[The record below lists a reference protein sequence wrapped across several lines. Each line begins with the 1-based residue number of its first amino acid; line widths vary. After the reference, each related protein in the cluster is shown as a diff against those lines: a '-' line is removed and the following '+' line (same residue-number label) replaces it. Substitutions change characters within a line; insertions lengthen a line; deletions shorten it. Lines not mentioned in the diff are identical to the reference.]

1 MAEPATKRPRSWK
14 SRLIRTPT
22 PRRAIKP
29 ILANAMIALR
39 EAPAWFGVFAFNEF
53 SGQATLVVAP
63 PWEMNRAQW
72 DQRPVTPHDDLLIT
86 EWLQK
91 EGISVDVGVAAQAV
105 EAVAKDRL
113 FHPVREY
120 LDQLEWD
127 GIPRIGTWLHDYL
140 GTDDN
145 AYTRAVGRCM
155 LVAAVARIYQPGCK
169 VDNVPII
176 EGGQGIG
183 KSSALRILFE
193 PWFTDDIAD
202 LGSKDAAMQ
211 TGGVWGVEMAE
222 LDAMSRPEAARAK
235 AFISR
240 TKDRFRPP
248 YGRRVVEVPRS
259 SVLWGTTNS
268 DTYLIDETGGR
279 RFWPIRARKINLD
292 GLCRNRDQLWAEA
305 LEYLV
310 ASTPW
315 WIDNPDV
322 YRAATEEQASRYASD
337 PWDEVIHQLAK
348 SEEEL
353 SIGQVLTAVG
363 VETGRRTQSDMNR
376 VARCLKALGWTRVQA
391 GVGPDRRWIYRKG
404 RKEG

>member
-1 MAEPATKRPRSWK
+1 MAEAATKRPRGWK
-14 SRLIRTPT
+14 SRLLRTPT

-39 EAPAWFGVFAFNEF
+39 EAPAWFGAFAYNEF
-53 SGQATLVVAP
+53 SREATLMAAP
-63 PWEMNRAQW
+63 PWEMIPADW
-72 DQRPVTPHDDLLIT
+72 MPRPVTPHDDLLIT

-91 EGISVDVGVAAQAV
+91 EGITVDVGVAAQAV

-120 LDQLEWD
+120 LEHLEWD
-127 GIPRIGTWLHDYL
+127 GIPRIRTWLHDYL

-145 AYTRAVGRCM
+145 LYTQIVGRCM
-155 LVAAVARIYQPGCK
+155 LVAAVARIYDPGCK

-183 KSSALRILFE
+183 KSSALRTLFD
-193 PWFTDDIAD
+193 PWFTDEIAD

-211 TGGVWGVEMAE
+211 AAGVWGVEMAE
-222 LDAMSRPEAARAK
+222 LDAMSHPEAARAK

-268 DTYLIDETGGR
+268 DTYLKDETGGR
-279 RFWPIRARKINLD
+279 RFWPIRARKIKLD
-292 GLCRNRDQLWAEA
+292 GLRRNRDQLWAEA
-305 LEYLV
+305 LEYYL
-310 ASTPW
+310 AGTPW
-315 WIDNPDV
+315 WIDNPEV
-322 YRAATEEQASRYASD
+322 YRAATEEQAERYVGD
-337 PWDEVIHQLAK
+337 PWDNIIQGLTELND
-348 SEEEL
+348 EL
-353 SIGQVLTAVG
+353 SIAQVLTAVG
-363 VETGRRTQSDMNR
+363 VETGRQNQSEMNR

-391 GVGPDRRWIYRKG
+391 GTGRDRRWIYRKG